1 MQAILGRKARKA
13 TFAALP
19 KKIKAGAG
27 QQGSPRALKFNSND
41 VGITMKKYLFAA
53 AASLLL
59 ASGAQAATYS
69 LTGVVYNNS
78 FAPTNVAVSSC
89 TGCGVATA
97 VTSGVANSAVVL
109 DDVSWIWNAGGTA
122 YTIGFD
128 ATTTLASGTSLAM
141 SNNTCVQTLGS
152 ACTPGNVR
160 SNLVGPNFYTGIAND
175 NLTSCTNDRC
185 RVDVSLSGSTLT
197 VVLKRALSES
207 GTSTAAQTYTMSFT
221 QVVPVPAAVWLF
233 GSALGLMGLARRK
246 AA

>member
-1 MQAILGRKARKA
+1 M
-13 TFAALP
+13 
-19 KKIKAGAG
+19 
-27 QQGSPRALKFNSND
+27 
-41 VGITMKKYLFAA
+41 
-53 AASLLL
+53 LLL
-59 ASGAQAATYS
+59 STGAQAATYS
-69 LTGVVYNNS
+69 LTSVAYQNS
-78 FAPTNVAVSSC
+78 FSGATAVNSC

-109 DDVSWIWNAGGTA
+109 DDVSWVWNGGGTA

-128 ATTTLASGTSLAM
+128 ATTTLATGTSLTM

-152 ACTPGNVR
+152 ACTSASVR
-160 SNLVGPNFYTGIAND
+160 SGLAGPNFYTGIASD
-175 NLTSCTNDRC
+175 NLTTCTNDRC

-207 GTSTAAQTYTMSFT
+207 ASSTAYQSYTMAFT